1 MGAEETRDL
10 KKWLGTV
17 LGLVIMLTGV
27 VWGITW
33 WSLRAQVADHELRL
47 RTVEVE
53 TGKACERVNN
63 LDATLNEIKNDLKE
77 VKSLLQKRR

>member
-1 MGAEETRDL
+1 MGVEETRDL

-17 LGLVIMLTGV
+17 LSIALMLAGT

-33 WSLRAQVADHELRL
+33 WSLRAQVADHETRI

-53 TGKACERVNN
+53 TGKTCQR
-63 LDATLNEIKNDLKE
+63 LDGLGESLNRIENDLKE
-77 VKSLLQKRR
+77 VKNAIMKRR